1 MQGRPATAARWPS
14 VAAQSSAVRSERRG
28 SPQRLCGRAAVR
40 AGEAVCASFGS
51 PLWVSGIAPA
61 AGGREAGRQGAG
73 HPPAAGTPPPRRTRL
88 LLGNERRRGRSP
100 HAVGVHADPRDS
112 YAAGLRCPP
121 AAPPATAL
129 KSSTSRLRGVG
140 LTSCTRRC
148 AASAS
153 GAAGT
158 CSGWRAA
165 RARTT
170 GRRRP
175 RRERRSAGRRCC
187 RRRRRRRGSMP
198 PSRMPSSSS
207 PATRRGVGQPG
218 LTIGF
223 RTSSLVARS
232 TVNGLW
238 LAGRMSAAGESDEAA
253 PAAPPPV
260 DPFGLA
266 YPSQ

>member
-1 MQGRPATAARWPS
+1 MHLRPATAARCAS
-14 VAAQSSAVRSERRG
+14 LAASEWCARACRSPERRG
-28 SPQRLCGRAAVR
+28 SPQRLCGRAA
-40 AGEAVCASFGS
+40 C
-51 PLWVSGIAPA
+51 APA
-61 AGGREAGRQGAG
+61 KRCALHSVLLSGFQVSRQPPAVERPSARARG

-129 KSSTSRLRGVG
+129 QSSTSRLRGVG

-207 PATRRGVGQPG
+207 
-218 LTIGF
+218 L
-223 RTSSLVARS
+223 
-232 TVNGLW
+232 
-238 LAGRMSAAGESDEAA
+238 A
-253 PAAPPPV
+253 PAPASATPMPTASVNP
-260 DPFGLA
+260 D
-266 YPSQ
+266 